1 MTKILGIAGS
11 LRNVRHGRGSKKLIS
26 ELASV
31 DSEAKLKALLE
42 EQTRLIVEDFLAAG
56 RAENKP
62 FDEIYKS
69 LRSMSGERGLSNS
82 EAALAAALWGA
93 LSEGAEIDYLSLAN
107 HFPPSGAVN
116 DAEGIRAKL
125 RAADGII
132 ISTPVYFGDRG
143 SLVQSLL
150 DFIAADPALRADMVG
165 KIYGGIAVGAKR
177 NGGQETTLIYQML
190 DMVNLGLLC
199 VGNSSESTAQYGGT
213 AVGGDVGT
221 VQKDAYGLE
230 TTIGT
235 GRRVARVA
243 KLGALGSGGQKLKDK
258 FKLDLWLL
266 QRDDGDKGLTF
277 FREWADRF
285 MERHPDVTV
294 RLWDVA
300 HYEVVRCIAC
310 DVCPTSVAPREE
322 YRCIITKADD
332 FFVQH
337 HAALIEADA
346 ILACAYSPEDRTKVL
361 SEYQQF
367 IERTRYLRRD
377 NYAFSDLVVAPFV
390 VSELDARQNLHLRM
404 LTSLVR
410 HHTILHH
417 PLVGMMSD
425 GQLLNPAKLEANADR
440 FIDAA
445 RMMLVGRYLEGG
457 RNDILYNP
465 VGYEISAAKTG
476 DDERS
481 GRIDAAVRKSQE
493 TLSQAREKR
502 LVK

>member
-1 MTKILGIAGS
+1 M
-11 LRNVRHGRGSKKLIS
+11 
-26 ELASV
+26 
-31 DSEAKLKALLE
+31 
-42 EQTRLIVEDFLAAG
+42 
-56 RAENKP
+56 
-62 FDEIYKS
+62 
-69 LRSMSGERGLSNS
+69 
-82 EAALAAALWGA
+82 
-93 LSEGAEIDYLSLAN
+93 
-107 HFPPSGAVN
+107 N
-116 DAEGIRAKL
+116 DPEGIRTKL

-150 DFIAADPALRADMVG
+150 DFIAADPALRADLVG
-165 KIYGGIAVGAKR
+165 KIYGGLAVGAKR

-230 TTIGT
+230 TSIGT

-243 KLGALGSGGQKLKDK
+243 KLGALGSGGEQLKDK

-266 QRDDGDKGLTF
+266 QRDAAGKGLAF
-277 FREWADRF
+277 FQDWAQKF
-285 MERHPDVTV
+285 MARHPDVTV
-294 RLWDVA
+294 RLWDIA
-300 HYEVVRCIAC
+300 SYEVVRCIAC
-310 DVCPTSVAPREE
+310 DVCPISVAAKDE

-332 FFVQH
+332 FFVRH
-337 HAALIEADA
+337 HAEIIQPDA
-346 ILACAYSPEDRTKVL
+346 ILACAYSPEDRSQVL

-377 NYAFSDLVVAPFV
+377 NYAFSDMVVAPFV

-417 PLVGMMSD
+417 PLLGMM
-425 GQLLNPAKLEANADR
+425 GENGLLNTAKLEANADR
-440 FIDAA
+440 FIAAA
-445 RMMLVGRYLEGG
+445 RRMLVGRYLEGG
-457 RNDILYNP
+457 RKDILYNP
-465 VGYEISAAKTG
+465 VGYKISAAKTVE
-476 DDERS
+476 DVRE
-481 GRIDAAVRKSQE
+481 GRMDAAVNQNQQKLAEERGE
-493 TLSQAREKR
+493 R
-502 LVK
+502 LKV

>member
-1 MTKILGIAGS
+1 MTKILGIACS
-11 LRNVRHGRGSKKLIS
+11 LRNVRHGRGSRKLIS
-26 ELASV
+26 ELSSI
-31 DSEAKLKALLE
+31 DSEAQLKSLLD
-42 EQTRLIVEDFLAAG
+42 EQTKLIVEDFLAAG

-69 LRSMSGERGLSNS
+69 LRSMPGERGLSNS

-93 LSEGAEIDYLSLAN
+93 LREGAEIDYMSLAN
-107 HFPPSGAVN
+107 HFPPSGTVN
-116 DAEGIRAKL
+116 DPEGIRAKL

-150 DFIAADPALRADMVG
+150 DFIAADPVLRADLVG

-190 DMVNLGLLC
+190 DMVNLGFLC
-199 VGNSSESTAQYGGT
+199 VGNSSETTAQYGGT

-221 VQKDAYGLE
+221 VQKDAYGLD

-243 KLGALGSGGQKLKDK
+243 KLGALGSSGDKIKDK

-266 QRDDGDKGLTF
+266 QRDDGGKGLAF
-277 FREWADRF
+277 FQGWAERF
-285 MERHPDVTV
+285 MQRHPDVTV
-294 RLWDVA
+294 RLWDIA

-310 DVCPTSVAPREE
+310 DVCPISVAPKAE

-404 LTSLVR
+404 MTSLVR

-425 GQLLNPAKLEANADR
+425 GNLLNAAKLEANADR
-440 FIDAA
+440 FIEAA
-445 RMMLVGRYLEGG
+445 HRMLVGRYLEEG
-457 RNDILYNP
+457 RADILYKP
-465 VGYEISAAKTG
+465 VGYQISAAKTG
-476 DDERS
+476 EDKQS
-481 GRIDAAVRKSQE
+481 GRIDAAVHESRKN
-493 TLSQAREKR
+493 LSEARQKR
-502 LVK
+502 LAR